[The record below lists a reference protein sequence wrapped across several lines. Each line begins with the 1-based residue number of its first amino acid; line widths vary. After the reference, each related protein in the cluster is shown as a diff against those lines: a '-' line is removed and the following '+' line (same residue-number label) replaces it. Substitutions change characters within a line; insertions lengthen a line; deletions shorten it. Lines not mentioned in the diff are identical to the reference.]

1 MASRVSV
8 IGFGTM
14 GSGIAEV
21 FALRG
26 MDVRVYEVSDAVFG
40 QNVKAVRSSVERLR
54 QRGITAEGPD
64 DVLGR
69 IRRAGSIEE
78 CVRDSEV
85 VVEAVNEDAALK
97 RDVFRKVS
105 MAAPG
110 GAVLSTN
117 TSSISITYIQRAA
130 ERPERVAGLHWFNP
144 PVLMRLVEVV
154 RGDLTSD
161 STVEALEALGREVG
175 KEVVVCRRDIRG
187 FIGNRI
193 IRAMKYHC
201 TLLVRSARYTVRQ
214 IDASLVHGIG
224 MPLGIFALTDF
235 TGGLVLES
243 QESRTYAEIVREV
256 PGYEPSLGYHR
267 MFMHYL
273 SLVAPMVQEGRT
285 GYRQGRGFYDY
296 PGPGVWERPELRPE
310 EAEGVE
316 EVHILAP
323 VYNQAEHMVRHG
335 VCNEGDIERALRYG
349 FNVSRPLM
357 PYVRERFG
365 EWAVEST
372 LREFSDT
379 YSMVQPFYS
388 RGEW

>member
-54 QRGITAEGPD
+54 QRGGITAEGGPD

-144 PVLMRLVEVV
+144 PRSSCGWS
-154 RGDLTSD
+154 RWSGGATSPR
-161 STVEALEALGREVG
+161 TALS
-175 KEVVVCRRDIRG
+175 K
-187 FIGNRI
+187 
-193 IRAMKYHC
+193 H
-201 TLLVRSARYTVRQ
+201 
-214 IDASLVHGIG
+214 
-224 MPLGIFALTDF
+224 
-235 TGGLVLES
+235 
-243 QESRTYAEIVREV
+243 
-256 PGYEPSLGYHR
+256 
-267 MFMHYL
+267 
-273 SLVAPMVQEGRT
+273 
-285 GYRQGRGFYDY
+285 
-296 PGPGVWERPELRPE
+296 
-310 EAEGVE
+310 
-316 EVHILAP
+316 
-323 VYNQAEHMVRHG
+323 
-335 VCNEGDIERALRYG
+335 
-349 FNVSRPLM
+349 
-357 PYVRERFG
+357 
-365 EWAVEST
+365 
-372 LREFSDT
+372 
-379 YSMVQPFYS
+379 
-388 RGEW
+388 